1 MRGFNKAI
9 LMGNLARDPEVRYT
23 ATKQAVAKFSVA
35 VNRRWK
41 GTNGEVQEQVDFI
54 PVVVWGSQAEL
65 CEEYLTKGAGVLV
78 EGRISVRSYEKDG
91 QKRYVTEVVAQTLQ
105 FVGGRREEA
114 GGPSASG
121 GGYHREEASAAA
133 HPPRFGSL
141 REEKGFNED
150 FPLDISD
157 MPDRGGEEADIPF

>member
-65 CEEYLTKGAGVLV
+65 CEKYLTKGAGVLV

-91 QKRYVTEVVAQTLQ
+91 QKRYVTEVVAD
-105 FVGGRREEA
+105 
-114 GGPSASG
+114 
-121 GGYHREEASAAA
+121 
-133 HPPRFGSL
+133 
-141 REEKGFNED
+141 ED
-150 FPLDISD
+150 MSKNDD
-157 MPDRGGEEADIPF
+157 